1 VTKCWRGFKA
11 DAMKKTIPINTMPD
25 GTCRT
30 LKSQYFKNSVA
41 NFLHDG
47 TWGATAV
54 IVYEDEQ
61 EKSRIEDDARR

>member
-1 VTKCWRGFKA
+1 MLLKSK
-11 DAMKKTIPINTMPD
+11 MSKKVIPFNTMPD

-61 EKSRIEDDARR
+61 DEELHQLCIKRQGQD

>member
-1 VTKCWRGFKA
+1 
-11 DAMKKTIPINTMPD
+11 MKKLNITKEAFE
-25 GTCRT
+25 
-30 LKSQYFKNSVA
+30 KSQYFKNSVA

>member
-1 VTKCWRGFKA
+1 
-11 DAMKKTIPINTMPD
+11 MKKTIPINTMPD
-25 GTCRT
+25 ETCRT
-30 LKSQYFKNSVA
+30 LKSQYFKNSVD

-61 EKSRIEDDARR
+61 DDIRTIPQP

>member
-1 VTKCWRGFKA
+1 
-11 DAMKKTIPINTMPD
+11 MKKTIPINTMPD

-47 TWGATAV
+47 TWGATCVAV
-54 IVYEDEQ
+54 YDCGVGMEVKPER
-61 EKSRIEDDARR
+61 SGV